1 VSDEQF
7 TKTIRIDLMPD
18 DTIGSGDTKSS
29 GDRIAG
35 ANWSSR
41 RRQTAAAAAATR
53 SKYDDL
59 LQSVYDAAFITS
71 PSGRILDVNDR
82 AYEFLKYEPPKL
94 CNLNFFDLLDGA
106 DESLMN
112 SIVEMLEQ
120 ERFALLQAFCRRC
133 DGSLFPAE
141 IAVSRLSGDKVRL
154 CFFVRDITVR
164 HEAEEMLRTE
174 HTAVQTCGSGIAIA
188 DVDGLL
194 AYVNPAFT
202 RMLGSNREDLL
213 DEDIRSV
220 FGDSEVLA
228 ELIKNAF
235 SDNQTWLGDL
245 EIFNVDGEPLYLQI
259 SAACSRGAD
268 GEARGI
274 VFSFADITQH
284 KETERALEEAKAAL
298 ESGGGDEDA

>member
-1 VSDEQF
+1 MSDEQF

-18 DTIGSGDTKSS
+18 DTIGSGAVKSS
-29 GDRIAG
+29 EDRIAG

-41 RRQTAAAAAATR
+41 RRQTAAAVTATI

-94 CNLNFFDLLDGA
+94 RDLNFFNLLDGA
-106 DESLMN
+106 DKSLMN
-112 SIVEMLEQ
+112 SIIETLEK
-120 ERFALLQAFCRRC
+120 ERFALLKAFCRRC

-141 IAVSRLSGDKVRL
+141 IAASHLNGDKARL
-154 CFFVRDITVR
+154 CFFVRDITIR
-164 HEAEEMLRTE
+164 HQAEEMLRTE

-202 RMLGSNREDLL
+202 RMLGSNQEDILNA
-213 DEDIRSV
+213 DIRSI
-220 FGDSEVLA
+220 FGDSEVLS

-235 SDNQTWLGDL
+235 SDNQTWIGDL
-245 EIFNVDGEPLYLQI
+245 EIINIDGEPLYLQI
-259 SAACSRGAD
+259 SAACSRGTD
-268 GEARGI
+268 GDARGI
-274 VFSFADITQH
+274 VFSFADITKH
-284 KETERALEEAKAAL
+284 KETEKALQEAKVALEGVA
-298 ESGGGDEDA
+298 DE

>member
-1 VSDEQF
+1 MSGEQF
-7 TKTIRIDLMPD
+7 TKTVRIDLMPD
-18 DTIGSGDTKSS
+18 NIIGSGTVKSS
-29 GDRIAG
+29 EDRIAG

-41 RRQTAAAAAATR
+41 RRQTAAAATATI
-53 SKYDDL
+53 SKYNGL

-82 AYEFLKYEPPKL
+82 AYEFLRYDSPRL
-94 CNLNFFDLLDGA
+94 CDLNFFNLLDGA

-112 SIVEMLEQ
+112 SIIKTLEK
-120 ERFALLQAFCRRC
+120 ECFALLKAFCRRC

-141 IAVSRLSGDKVRL
+141 IAVSHLNGDKARL
-154 CFFVRDITVR
+154 CFFVRDITIR
-164 HEAEEMLRTE
+164 HQAEEMLRTE

-194 AYVNPAFT
+194 TYVNPAFT
-202 RMLGSNREDLL
+202 RMLGSNQEDIL
-213 DEDIRSV
+213 DENIHSV
-220 FGDSEVLA
+220 FGNSEVLST
-228 ELIKNAF
+228 LIKNAL

-245 EIFNVDGEPLYLQI
+245 EIINIDGDPLYLQI

-268 GEARGI
+268 GDARGI

-284 KETERALEEAKAAL
+284 KETERALKEAKAAL
-298 ESGGGDEDA
+298 EGSGDE